1 MTVVERIEFI
11 NVYYSLGLSFLD
23 IYEEMFLA
31 DSHELIVSDDLDC
44 HLLAG
49 SGSVPGSDHITE
61 HTLACVAVHII
72 ALVQCLANV
81 HP

>member
-1 MTVVERIEFI
+1 MLRIVFLGI
-11 NVYYSLGLSFLD
+11 FTCSGTISLTFLGE
-23 IYEEMFLA
+23 ISIV

-49 SGSVPGSDHITE
+49 SGRVPGSDHITE
-61 HTLACVAVHII
+61 HTLASVAIHII
-72 ALVQCLANV
+72 AFVQRFPDV